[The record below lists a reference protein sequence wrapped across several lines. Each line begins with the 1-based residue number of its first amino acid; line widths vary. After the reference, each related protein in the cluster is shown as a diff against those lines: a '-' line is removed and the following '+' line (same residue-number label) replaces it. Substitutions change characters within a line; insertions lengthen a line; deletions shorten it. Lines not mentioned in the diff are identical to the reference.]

1 VSTAKGFCFALD
13 KPLVA
18 VNTLEAMAY
27 QVKDFY
33 DENYLICPMI
43 DARRMEVYCQ
53 VFDNETNTVLEIE
66 AKIID
71 EESFSEILNEN
82 KIVFIGDG
90 AVKCREKITHKN
102 AIFLNIEITPSAK
115 TIGILATNLYEK
127 SLFENVVTFEPFYLK
142 DFVGTQPKKV

>member
-1 VSTAKGFCFALD
+1 
-13 KPLVA
+13 
-18 VNTLEAMAY
+18 
-27 QVKDFY
+27 
-33 DENYLICPMI
+33 MI

-53 VFDNETNTVLEIE
+53 ILDNEMNIVSETE

-71 EESFSEILNEN
+71 EESFSELLNQQ

-90 AVKCREKITHKN
+90 SVKCQEKITHKN

-115 TIGILATNLYEK
+115 TVGALATNLYEK

-142 DFVGTQPKKV
+142 DFVGTQKKV

>member
-1 VSTAKGFCFALD
+1 
-13 KPLVA
+13 
-18 VNTLEAMAY
+18 
-27 QVKDFY
+27 
-33 DENYLICPMI
+33 MI

-53 VFDNETNTVLEIE
+53 VLDNEMNILSETE

-71 EESFSEILNEN
+71 ETSFSEFLEQK

-90 AVKCREKITHKN
+90 SAKCQEKITHPN
-102 AIFLNIEITPSAK
+102 AIFPSIEITPSAK

-142 DFVGTQPKKV
+142 DFVGTQKKL